1 MFERLRGWAGRVL
14 VGIEGTRARGHEGT
28 QERSPAIAGR
38 SGKSLPYG
46 AQSSGNAPAT
56 CPPALVPSCPPKTAR
71 TIGDH
76 AETTA
81 LAHLRG
87 AGLTLI
93 ARNFVARG
101 GELDLVMREGN
112 TLVFVEVRY
121 RADGGHGDGLD
132 SVSATKQRRLV
143 AAARTFLA
151 DHAKYARWTTRF
163 DVIALGAGGLR
174 WVKNVIALD
183 QAGW

>member
-1 MFERLRGWAGRVL
+1 MFERLRAL
-14 VGIEGTRARGHEGT
+14 VFATRTSAAVRDVHVAPTTRAAGD
-28 QERSPAIAGR
+28 PAVVGATR
-38 SGKSLPYG
+38 ASRNSRTSKQQSGD
-46 AQSSGNAPAT
+46 Q
-56 CPPALVPSCPPKTAR
+56 
-71 TIGDH
+71 
-76 AETTA
+76 AESAA
-81 LAHLRG
+81 LAHLRA

-101 GELDLVMREGN
+101 GELDLVMRDGN
-112 TLVFVEVRY
+112 TLVFVEVRF
-121 RADGGHGDGLD
+121 RAEASHGDGLD
-132 SVSATKQRRLV
+132 SVSATKQRRLI

>member
-1 MFERLRGWAGRVL
+1 MFERLRRLAGRVL
-14 VGIEGTRARGHEGT
+14 VGLEGTRARGHAGT
-28 QERSPAIAGR
+28 QERSAAIAGS

-46 AQSSGNAPAT
+46 AQGSGNAPAS

-71 TIGDH
+71 TTGDH

-81 LAHLRG
+81 LAHLRA

-93 ARNFVARG
+93 ARNFLARG

-112 TLVFVEVRY
+112 VLVFVEVRF

-132 SVSATKQRRLV
+132 SVSATKQRRLT
-143 AAARTFLA
+143 AAARQFLS
-151 DHAKYARWTTRF
+151 DHSKYARWTTRF
-163 DVIALGAGGLR
+163 DAVALGAGGLR
-174 WVKNVIALD
+174 WVKNVIAVD
-183 QAGW
+183 EAGW

>member
-1 MFERLRGWAGRVL
+1 MFERLRAL
-14 VGIEGTRARGHEGT
+14 VFATRTSAAVRDVHVAPT
-28 QERSPAIAGR
+28 ERASE
-38 SGKSLPYG
+38 
-46 AQSSGNAPAT
+46 N
-56 CPPALVPSCPPKTAR
+56 PALVGATRASRKSRTAKQQS
-71 TIGDH
+71 GDQ
-76 AETTA
+76 AESAA
-81 LAHLRG
+81 LAHLRA

-101 GELDLVMREGN
+101 GELDLVMRDGN
-112 TLVFVEVRY
+112 TLVFVEVRF
-121 RADGGHGDGLD
+121 RAEASHGDGLD
-132 SVSATKQRRLV
+132 SVSATKQRRLI